1 MIPTINNP
9 TRVMRSTATATDHI
23 AIKTVKKAI
32 QRSGIIKPDISNH
45 LPTVFGHHTGEKS
58 KPWKL

>member
-1 MIPTINNP
+1 
-9 TRVMRSTATATDHI
+9 MRSTATATDHI

-58 KPWKL
+58 KPCKL